1 MLARLSPY
9 LLLAALGLTFFV
21 KLVLHPT
28 QVLYSDHSDLLAEHI
43 PAKRF
48 LVESWH
54 EYGELPL
61 WCPYTFAGSPFIHDP
76 EVAAFYPPHVLLYL
90 LPGEAVGAAL
100 SWLAVAHVIVAGWA
114 MCAYAAGRGLGRAG
128 SLVAALGY
136 MFAGNTLLHLLA
148 QGHYV
153 VVGLAWLPLVLLWL
167 EGAIGGRGLLRAVWA
182 GVAFALVVLG
192 SHPQYMFYGGLFV
205 ALWTLGPAL
214 ERAGYL
220 GAGGAPSV
228 RRLAGALGHWLAC
241 GGVLAVVAVALCAVQ
256 LLPAVEAAGLS
267 SRSCGTAPPQ
277 NIGKRNLFTV
287 LTLFG
292 PSQGG
297 LSVLWVSTALLA
309 LPLCRSRV
317 LWPAFVGLLLGVFA
331 LGGGTALAD
340 LPGFRLFR
348 APSRM
353 LLLAAVPL
361 AYLAG
366 AATQALVAGPKLTP
380 RGRRRRALLLSVLL
394 VALGLASASGQLLQ
408 RQLYWVSLFLTVPAA
423 FLLLGQPSGTARWAL
438 AWGALLL
445 IDLWALAWPL
455 VEVQPEEGIYTLSP
469 CVKYL
474 AEHNQGHPRV
484 LDRGWPADTP
494 NQPDR
499 RGTSPLGAGAPL
511 AVLWRLE
518 PARGYNPLDV
528 LRYKEY
534 LQFLGNEDKPLR
546 GLGSDLTF
554 PVVNDFPVKN
564 PSLLDLLGTRYLLQR
579 SDRPPVAGTW
589 EAVDEDKEPKA
600 YDCLLGGMQ
609 PFPPYTVYE
618 NPNAFRRAFIV
629 HEAAPLPERPR
640 VLAAL
645 NETDFS
651 RRVLLED
658 FTADAESTAAKRKPG
673 SAQIR
678 DYQPNR
684 VTVEVA
690 SEAPGYLVLTDIW
703 YPGWT
708 CTVDGEPAR
717 LYRGNFVFRAVAVP
731 AGSHKVVFNFAPDSY
746 RRGKAVSVTALI
758 ALALCVLA
766 GVGRKRKGNGARA
779 ALPRL
784 QRAG

>member
-1 MLARLSPY
+1 MLARLGPY
-9 LLLAALGLTFFV
+9 VLLAALGLAFFA
-21 KLVLHPT
+21 KLVRHPT
-28 QVLYSDHSDLLAEHI
+28 QVFYSDHSDMLAEHI
-43 PAKRF
+43 LVKRF

-54 EYGELPL
+54 EHGELPL
-61 WCPYTFAGSPFIHDP
+61 WCPYCFAGSPFIHDIQ
-76 EVAAFYPPHVLLYL
+76 VAAFYPPHVLLYL

-100 SWLAVAHVIVAGWA
+100 SWLVVAHVIVAGWA
-114 MCAYAAGRGLGRAG
+114 MYAYATSRGLGRAG
-128 SLVAALGY
+128 TLVAALGY
-136 MFAGNTLLHLLA
+136 MFAGKALLHVLA
-148 QGHYV
+148 EGHYI

-167 EGAIGGRGLLRAVWA
+167 EGAIRGGSLLRAVWA
-182 GVAFALVVLG
+182 GAALVLVVLG
-192 SHPQYMFYGGLFV
+192 THPQLTFYGGLFV

-220 GAGGAPSV
+220 GASGPRAG
-228 RRLAGALGHWLAC
+228 RRLAEALGRWLAY
-241 GGVLAVVAVALCAVQ
+241 GGVLAAVAVALCAVQ
-256 LLPAVEAAGLS
+256 LLPTVEAAGLS
-267 SRSCGTAPPQ
+267 SRSGGTAAPLDL
-277 NIGKRNLFTV
+277 GKRNLFA
-287 LTLFG
+287 LMTLFG
-292 PSQGG
+292 PSLGG
-297 LSVLWVSTALLA
+297 LGVLWVTAALLA
-309 LPLCRSRV
+309 LPLCRGRV
-317 LWPAFVGLLLGVFA
+317 LWPALVGLLLGVFA

-340 LPGFRLFR
+340 LPGFRFFR

-353 LLLAAVPL
+353 LLLEAVPL

-366 AATQALVAGPKLTP
+366 AATQALVAVPKLTP
-380 RGRRRRALLLSVLL
+380 RERRRSRVLLLSVLL
-394 VALGLASASGQLLQ
+394 VALGLASVSGQLLQ
-408 RQLYWVSLFLTVPAA
+408 GHPYWASLLLTVPAT
-423 FLLLGQPSGTARWAL
+423 FWLLGQPSDTGRWAL
-438 AWGALLL
+438 AWSALLL

-484 LDRGWPADTP
+484 LDRGWPAETP
-494 NQPDR
+494 GQADR

-511 AVLWRLE
+511 AVLLHLE
-518 PARGYNPLDV
+518 PVRGYKSLDV

-546 GLGSDLTF
+546 GLGGDLTF
-554 PVVNDFPVKN
+554 PMVNDFAVKN

-618 NPNAFRRAFIV
+618 NPNALRRAFV
-629 HEAAPLPERPR
+629 VLEAAPLPERPR

-645 NETDFS
+645 KATDFS

-658 FTADAESTAAKRKPG
+658 FTAGAESTAAKGKPG
-673 SAQIR
+673 AAQITH
-678 DYQPNR
+678 YQPNR

-690 SEAPGYLVLTDIW
+690 GEAAGYLVLTDIW

-717 LYRGNFVFRAVAVP
+717 LYRANFVFRAVAVP
-731 AGSHKVVFNFAPDSY
+731 AGSHEVVFTFAPDSY
-746 RRGKAVSVTALI
+746 RRGKAVSVA
-758 ALALCVLA
+758 ALAALGLCVLV
-766 GVGRKRKGNGARA
+766 GVGGRLRRCAARVA
-779 ALPRL
+779 AP
-784 QRAG
+784 